1 MERLHRKDA
10 YDHFANNLAKH
21 MSLQAISFQQ
31 TVQSLKSENSALKKM
46 IQELERKLSD
56 QEINFQARFIQ
67 LQEEKLALKEQLEK
81 QAFQINEQQH
91 KTEVNLQQIE
101 PLNQFKGALE

>member
-56 QEINFQARFIQ
+56 QEINFQARFIPTPGG
-67 LQEEKLALKEQLEK
+67 EASIKRA
-81 QAFQINEQQH
+81 A
-91 KTEVNLQQIE
+91 
-101 PLNQFKGALE
+101 